1 MLKIF
6 FKIASLSLEYK
17 YWMILAAL
25 MGFFTIGSGIGL
37 MMTSA
42 YIISSSAIL
51 TPIYQL
57 QVSIVGVRFFG
68 ISRGVFRYLERYIS
82 HEVTFKLLAKLRLWL
97 FKALEPLVPSKKINL
112 NSGDLL
118 SRSIEDIESLEHI
131 FVRVISPPFIFVAV
145 SVLMFTALSLF
156 SLKYAVIFLVIFIG
170 SATGIPLLTY
180 LLGNKIG
187 KQIVILKSHLK
198 EFTVDYVQGMSE
210 LIIYGQ
216 TSKWKSEFEEIENK
230 LLHSERK
237 MLLIQSLHENLTGLA
252 MNAAVAVLLFSAI
265 PDVNS
270 GALKGVYLAV
280 ITIGIM
286 ASFEIVFQIPTAFQ
300 FLSKSIEA
308 GKRLLE
314 ITEQKSNGIEIVD
327 NKDNEIRNYNLKVCE
342 ISFSYGGEKKVLNK
356 ISFEIKENQKIA
368 VVGVSGSGKSTIV
381 NILTKML
388 NYDQG
393 DIFIGGV
400 SYKKITEEKIR
411 QLISVVP
418 QSVHLF
424 TGTIKENLLIAKDDA
439 SDDELYN
446 ALEKAQLIN
455 FVKSLPDVLDTY
467 IGELGKKLSG
477 GESKRLA
484 VARALLRNSPI
495 IFFDEATSHLDTVNE
510 KNILKMIEE
519 ISKSKSVL
527 FVTHRL
533 TQMEMFDNIIVLSDG
548 KIIETGKHSDLIIN
562 GILYKKMINSQNSKI
577 QYIN

>member
-25 MGFFTIGSGIGL
+25 MGFFTVGSGIGL

-42 YIISSSAIL
+42 YLISSAAIL

-57 QVSIVGVRFFG
+57 QVAIVGVRFFG

-82 HEVTFKLLAKLRLWL
+82 HEVTFKLLAKLRLWF

-145 SVLMFTALSLF
+145 SVLMFTVLSLF
-156 SLKYAVIFLVIFIG
+156 SLKYAIIFLIIFIG
-170 SATGIPLLTY
+170 SAIGIPLLTY

-187 KQIVILKSHLK
+187 RQIVILKSHLK

-237 MLLIQSLHENLTGLA
+237 MMLIQSLHESLTGLA
-252 MNAAVAVLLFSAI
+252 MNVTVAVLLFTAI

-270 GALKGVYLAV
+270 ATLKGVYLAV

-314 ITEQKSNGIEIVD
+314 ITEQKSNGDEIVE
-327 NKDNEIRNYNLKVCE
+327 NKDNEIKNYNLEVCE
-342 ISFSYGGEKKVLNK
+342 ISFSYDGAKKVLNK
-356 ISFEIKENQKIA
+356 ISFEIKENQKIS
-368 VVGVSGSGKSTIV
+368 VVGASGSGKSTIV

-388 NYDQG
+388 NYDHG

-400 SYKKITEEKIR
+400 SYKKISEEKIR

-418 QSVHLF
+418 QKVHLF

-439 SDDELYN
+439 SDDELYD

-455 FVKSLPDVLDTY
+455 FVKNLPYRFNTY

-495 IFFDEATSHLDTVNE
+495 IIFDEATSHLDTVNE
-510 KNILKMIEE
+510 KNILEMIEQ

-527 FVTHRL
+527 FITHRL

-548 KIIETGKHSDLIIN
+548 RIVETGKHSDLLMN
-562 GILYKKMINSQNSKI
+562 GTWYKKMINSQNSKI